1 MVAPEQANL
10 GGGQSSP
17 RHDNPLEFRQDRWP
31 VYPKNR
37 IDLVLLGSVLK
48 AGLCCT
54 GLDRAT
60 TCPYSLQS
68 ALQKGL
74 AIGRNSSGT
83 AVNPG
88 RRGALRSCPA
98 GSSAEGAFGS
108 AAAGRRLPNGGS
120 KCRNLPRSEL

>member
-10 GGGQSSP
+10 GGEQSSP

-37 IDLVLLGSVLK
+37 IDLVLLGTVLK

-98 GSSAEGAFGS
+98 GSSAEVGLS
-108 AAAGRRLPNGGS
+108 
-120 KCRNLPRSEL
+120 